1 MHALAR
7 TRRRLRLPGVLAVTA
22 VALLALPARGALAT
36 TRCSDPAGAGGSPV
50 TVLRLLN
57 AARAENGVAPLH
69 LDPRLARSAR
79 RHSCDMVAH
88 HYFAHDSR
96 SGARFSAR
104 IARTGWMRMRGHRR
118 WTVGETLAW
127 GTGPLATPR
136 SIALAWLQSPPHRHI
151 LLERRFRVVGIGIV
165 SGTPIDASDSGGRTY
180 TADFGT

>member
-57 AARAENGVAPLH
+57 AARAGNGVAPLH

-104 IARTGWMRMRGHRR
+104 IAWTGWMRDRR
-118 WTVGETLAW
+118 HWTVGENLAW
-127 GTGPLATPR
+127 GTGPDAAPR
-136 SIALAWLQSPPHRHI
+136 AIVVAWLQSPPHRHI
-151 LLERRFRVVGIGIV
+151 LLHPTFRVVGLGIV
-165 SGTPIDASDSGGRTY
+165 PGTPGDPWRGRTY
-180 TADFGT
+180 TADFGS